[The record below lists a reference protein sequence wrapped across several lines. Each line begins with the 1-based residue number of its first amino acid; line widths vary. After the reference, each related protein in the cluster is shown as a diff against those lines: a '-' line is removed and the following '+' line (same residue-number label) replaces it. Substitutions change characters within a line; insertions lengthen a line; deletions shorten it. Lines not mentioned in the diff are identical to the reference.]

1 VPADEQ
7 AVADEF
13 EVIFTDEDGEV
24 VHRNA
29 TPPARHYALRA
40 DAAHG
45 GQWEGLFLVTD
56 HMEVDHMHGWLTLS
70 ETADGEVV
78 SLVVE
83 PVIPSELTP
92 DYCPHGEHEH
102 VVYVESTI
110 GPVLVHEHT
119 HHDDDDLSELTHEGS
134 SHARRQLRGWSVTT
148 NETVGVYEDDAV
160 FLAPGPSP
168 AGDVVVTEISAAELL
183 ARAPN
188 CGSATINFEADSS
201 MQSAV
206 GSGAVG
212 RMLGAISGMNKMYN
226 KAGISCKAGKVV
238 VSGKNYGG
246 TIAKGL
252 LKTWRAGASVGGGA
266 ACVLAT
272 GSKGSGPV
280 VGRAYQGG
288 VCGGANHAVVNGL
301 SGSMYKITGHE
312 VGHVMGVSH
321 TSCGDFM
328 GAKMGSDTPC
338 SSTASQLASAAAK
351 VRLRERDRRWPAALQ
366 DDLTF

>member
-1 VPADEQ
+1 
-7 AVADEF
+7 
-13 EVIFTDEDGEV
+13 
-24 VHRNA
+24 
-29 TPPARHYALRA
+29 
-40 DAAHG
+40 
-45 GQWEGLFLVTD
+45 
-56 HMEVDHMHGWLTLS
+56 MHGWLTLS

-119 HHDDDDLSELTHEGS
+119 HHDDDDLRCERPPGCHAALVRLDVWRPNSLTLAHPFADRSSELTHEGS

-168 AGDVVVTEISAAELL
+168 AGDVAVTEISAAELL
-183 ARAPN
+183 ARAPT

-238 VSGKNYGG
+238 VSGKNHGG

-252 LKTWRAGASVGGGA
+252 LKSFKAGASVGGGA